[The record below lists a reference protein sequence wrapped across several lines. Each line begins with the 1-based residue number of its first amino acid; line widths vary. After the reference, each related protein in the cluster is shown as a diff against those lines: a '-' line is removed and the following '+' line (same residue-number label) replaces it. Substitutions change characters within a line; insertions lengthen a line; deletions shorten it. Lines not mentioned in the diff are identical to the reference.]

1 MERSLQEVLK
11 LNVAGITQ
19 YFVIIIRYPF
29 DLHHITSLILS
40 LSISSNYSTDWSE
53 LERNLREVL
62 ELSVAGIPLVSVAG
76 CGSYAS
82 QNDTKFLEE
91 LCTRW
96 YQMAAYMPALY
107 SFYQDDRYS
116 RLPSS

>member
-1 MERSLQEVLK
+1 MK
-11 LNVAGITQ
+11 AYDIT
-19 YFVIIIRYPF
+19 R
-29 DLHHITSLILS
+29 
-40 LSISSNYSTDWSE
+40 NYSTEWSE

-62 ELSVAGIPLVSVAG
+62 ELSIAGIPLVSVAA